1 MGGSKVEWDTSIND
15 TVLLV
20 NKLLKI
26 CPEVTLHAF
35 GPNTELLRAIENSCK
50 RKIIY
55 HKDLDRSAL
64 AKLMCDSEFTVAT
77 QNSGNFELVPV
88 ESLILG
94 TPVISYK
101 QPFMEV
107 TGNSLLI
114 ADPNSESELEN
125 KVSKW
130 MSGDIVKERV
140 DLQNRIMSITNPKK
154 VAEEFVQFATQNSL

>member
-1 MGGSKVEWDTSIND
+1 M
-15 TVLLV
+15 
-20 NKLLKI
+20 
-26 CPEVTLHAF
+26 
-35 GPNTELLRAIENSCK
+35 
-50 RKIIY
+50 Y
-55 HKDLDRSAL
+55 
-64 AKLMCDSEFTVAT
+64 DSEFTVAT

-140 DLQNRIMSITNPKK
+140 DLQNRIMSVMNPKK
-154 VAEEFVQFATQNSL
+154 IAEEFVQFAIQNSL